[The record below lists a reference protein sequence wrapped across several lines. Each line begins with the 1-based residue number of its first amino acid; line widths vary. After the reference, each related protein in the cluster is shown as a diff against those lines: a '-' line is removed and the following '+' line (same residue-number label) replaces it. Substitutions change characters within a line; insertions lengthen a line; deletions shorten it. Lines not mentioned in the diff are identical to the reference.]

1 MRGLAGRV
9 ISQAR
14 QDGWGSV
21 ATKVLQR
28 TAVKALENLAWAEP
42 TLPVRPED
50 IVDLDRRRAAAGAR
64 PRTGSLDIGWV
75 CTPPGPGSGGHT
87 TFFRMVQALAER
99 GHRCTL
105 FLYDRNNDDVS
116 RHTSVIR
123 QYWPEVNA
131 RIRSVADGFEGM
143 DAAVAS
149 SWPTAYAAAARRG
162 PDLHSFYFI
171 QDYEPYFYPRGT
183 LYWLAENSYS
193 LGFTTIGLGEMITAV
208 MKAETG
214 QAPDATVPFA
224 CDTAT
229 YRLLDRPE
237 SRASRQGVVYY
248 AKRAVDR
255 RGYLLAKLALE
266 HFHTLHPEQEIH
278 VYGDKITGWSIPV
291 TNHGNLSPAALND
304 LYNRTIAGLAI
315 SFTNI
320 SLVPEELLAAGNVP
334 VLNESSF
341 AAQVMRDPDVL
352 WAPAAPRKLAEA
364 LAQAVE
370 APDISARA
378 AAIAQRRRLD
388 WSVSCENFATILES
402 VCAREPGSPGL
413 P

>member
-1 MRGLAGRV
+1 MRSIAGHV
-9 ISQAR
+9 LTQAR
-14 QDGWGSV
+14 QHGWRAV
-21 ATKVLQR
+21 TTKVLQK

-42 TLPVRPED
+42 TLPLRPED
-50 IVDLDRRRAAAGAR
+50 IMDAEVPSSVDSPR
-64 PRTGSLDIGWV
+64 PRTGPLEVGWV

-87 TFFRMVQALAER
+87 TFFRMVQGMAER

-105 FLYDRNNDDVS
+105 FLYDRNSDDVS
-116 RHTSVIR
+116 RHAPVIR
-123 QYWPEVNA
+123 QYWPDVDA
-131 RIRSVADGFEGM
+131 HIRSVAEGFEGM
-143 DAAVAS
+143 DAVVAS
-149 SWPTAYAAAARRG
+149 SWPTAYATANRRG
-162 PDLHSFYFI
+162 RDIHSFYFI

-183 LYWLAENSYS
+183 LYWLAENSYR
-193 LGFTTIGLGEMITAV
+193 LGFTNIALGEMITAV
-208 MKAETG
+208 MKAEIA
-214 QAPDATVPFA
+214 QVPAATVPFA

-229 YRLLDRPE
+229 YRLLDGKGSQPP
-237 SRASRQGVVYY
+237 RQGVVHY

-266 HFHTLHPEQEIH
+266 QFHSMHPEQEIH
-278 VYGDKITGWSIPV
+278 VYGDRITGWSIPV
-291 TNHGNLSPAALND
+291 INHGNLSPAELNE

-334 VLNESSF
+334 VLNESAF
-341 AAQVMRDPDVL
+341 AAQVMRDPDVM
-352 WAPAAPRKLAEA
+352 WAPATPRRLAEA

-370 APDISARA
+370 APNISARA

-388 WSVSCENFATILES
+388 WSVSRENFATVLES

-413 P
+413 S